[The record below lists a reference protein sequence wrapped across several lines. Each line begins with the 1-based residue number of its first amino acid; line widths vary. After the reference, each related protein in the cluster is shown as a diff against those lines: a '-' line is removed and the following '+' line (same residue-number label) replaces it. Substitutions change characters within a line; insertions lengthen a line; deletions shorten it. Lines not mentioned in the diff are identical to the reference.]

1 MYFCNRLINI
11 EFMQGKIYIIPT
23 TLGDSQISVIPEKT
37 VETVRNIRYF
47 IVEDIRS
54 ARRYLSK
61 IKMPVKIDELT
72 FLELNEHTKPNDISE
87 LLVPALDG
95 NNIGIISDAG
105 VPCVAD
111 PGAVVIEYAHVKNI
125 HVVPLVGP
133 SSILL
138 ALMAAGMNGQN
149 FAFAGYLPVKEQQ
162 RCQRIK
168 FLEKR
173 SKHENQT
180 QVFIETPYRN
190 MQLFKSFVSICNPS
204 TKLCIAANITLADEF
219 IKTMTIAE
227 WEKYEPDINKKPCIF
242 ILQG

>member
-1 MYFCNRLINI
+1 
-11 EFMQGKIYIIPT
+11 MQGKIYIIPT
-23 TLGDSQISVIPEKT
+23 TIGDSCTDIIPQHT
-37 VETVRNIRYF
+37 IETTRSIRYF
-47 IVEDIRS
+47 IVENIRS

-61 IKMPVKIDELT
+61 IKMPVKIDELI
-72 FLELNEHTKPNDISE
+72 FLELNEHTKPNEIE
-87 LLVPALDG
+87 QLLVPAIEGYD
-95 NNIGIISDAG
+95 IGIISEAG

-111 PGAVVIEYAHVKNI
+111 PGATIIDYAHRKNVQI
-125 HVVPLVGP
+125 VPLVGP

-162 RCQRIK
+162 RVQRIQ

-173 SKHENQT
+173 SKQENQT
-180 QVFIETPYRN
+180 QIFIEAPYRN
-190 MQLFKSFVSICNPS
+190 IQLFKSLIAACNQS

-227 WEKYEPDINKKPCIF
+227 WKKSEPDINKKPCIF

>member
-1 MYFCNRLINI
+1 MH
-11 EFMQGKIYIIPT
+11 GKIYIIPA
-23 TLGDSQISVIPEKT
+23 TLGDSHIDVIPQKT
-37 VETVRNIRYF
+37 IETICNIRHF
-47 IVEDIRS
+47 IVEDVRT

-72 FLELNEHTKPNDISE
+72 FLELNEHTKPNEISE
-87 LLVPALDG
+87 LLVPALQG
-95 NNIGIISDAG
+95 NDTGIISDAG

-111 PGAVVIEYAHVKNI
+111 PGAAVIDFAHKKNI
-125 HVVPLVGP
+125 QVVPLIGP

-162 RCQRIK
+162 RCQRIQ

-180 QVFIETPYRN
+180 QIFIEAPYRN
-190 MQLFKSFVSICNPS
+190 LQLFKSIVSICNPS
-204 TKLCIAANITLADEF
+204 TQLCIAANITLADEF

-227 WEKYEPDINKKPCIF
+227 WKKSEPDINKKPCIF

>member
-1 MYFCNRLINI
+1 MY
-11 EFMQGKIYIIPT
+11 GKIYIIPT
-23 TLGDSQISVIPEKT
+23 TVGGSDIDVIPQKT
-37 VETVRNIRYF
+37 IETIRSIRYF
-47 IVEDIRS
+47 IVEDIRM

-61 IKMPVKIDELT
+61 IKMPVKIDELN
-72 FLELNEHTKPNDISE
+72 FLELNEHTKANEISA
-87 LLVPALDG
+87 LLVPALQG
-95 NNIGIISDAG
+95 NDVGIISDAG

-111 PGAVVIEYAHVKNI
+111 PGAAVIDYAHKKNI
-125 HVVPLVGP
+125 QIVPLIGP

-162 RCQRIK
+162 RCQRIQ

-180 QVFIETPYRN
+180 QIFIEAPYRN
-190 MQLFKSFVSICNPS
+190 LQLFKSFVSICNPS
-204 TKLCIAANITLADEF
+204 TQLCIAANITLADEF
-219 IKTMTIAE
+219 IKTMTIEE
-227 WEKYEPDINKKPCIF
+227 WKKSSKPDINKKPCIF

>member
-1 MYFCNRLINI
+1 MH
-11 EFMQGKIYIIPT
+11 GKIYIIPA
-23 TLGDSQISVIPEKT
+23 TLGDSNIDVIPQKT
-37 VETVRNIRYF
+37 VETIRSIRYF
-47 IVEDIRS
+47 TVEDIRT

-72 FLELNEHTKPNDISE
+72 FLELNEHTKPNEIAE
-87 LLVPALDG
+87 LLAPALQG
-95 NNIGIISDAG
+95 NDIGIISDAG

-111 PGAVVIEYAHVKNI
+111 PGAAIIDIAHKKNI
-125 HVVPLVGP
+125 KVVPLIGP

-162 RCQRIK
+162 RCQRIQ

-180 QVFIETPYRN
+180 QIFIETPYRN
-190 MQLFKSFVSICNPS
+190 MQLFKSFISICNPS
-204 TKLCIAANITLADEF
+204 TQLCIAANITLADEF

-227 WEKYEPDINKKPCIF
+227 WQKSEPDINKKPCIF